1 MKKYFS
7 PILLFLFCLALVQSS
22 FAASSIPKFQVVAQD
37 KTVLAILVPKNTPAE
52 QLKTLISEFRTA
64 RKNNTLSKMIPA
76 TTRGGQL
83 GDYAIVWIFVF
94 SKADWATA
102 DKLQKF
108 INSSL
113 KSAVDKQFGK
123 EYVRHIQ
130 AEYFYSPLEE
140 YGNLGYDDGIVRSP
154 NYKKL
159 F

>member
-7 PILLFLFCLALVQSS
+7 PILLFSFFLALGQSS
-22 FAASSIPKFQVVAQD
+22 FAASSVPKFQVVAQD
-37 KTVLAILVPKNTPAE
+37 KTALTILVPKNTTAE

-94 SKADWATA
+94 SESEWATA

-108 INSSL
+108 IKSSL
-113 KSAVDKQFGK
+113 KSATDKQFDK
-123 EYVRHIQ
+123 EYVRHIK
-130 AEYFYSPLEE
+130 AEYFYSTSEE
-140 YGNLGYDDGIVRSP
+140 YGNFGYDDGMVRSP
-154 NYKKL
+154 NYKKI